1 MILVTEAGYH
11 GIVALSACSTRP
23 LSAST
28 TSQASALATPDVATA
43 SSIAITRVWTAA
55 IDFSGELPS
64 NERINC
70 TIRFRS
76 FETRLDRGGLECD
89 VRTEFRDVRRRRL
102 RLSATYT
109 GLPFENRGWPAN
121 SRTKWAEFRRV

>member
-28 TSQASALATPDVATA
+28 TSQASACATPDVATTTTA
-43 SSIAITRVWTAA
+43 AAA

-64 NERINC
+64 NERMNC

-76 FETRLDRGGLECD
+76 FETRPERGGLECD
-89 VRTEFRDVRRRRL
+89 LRVSSVSGAVACGFGNLYRL
-102 RLSATYT
+102 A
-109 GLPFENRGWPAN
+109 
-121 SRTKWAEFRRV
+121 V